1 MIGIYQDDFI
11 DYLKD
16 NLGDKIKTT
25 SKNIICPCPWCE
37 YGQDK
42 DHYHLYISLE
52 IPIFHCFHAGC
63 EQSGILRKF
72 IKKIAG
78 HDITDKFVDKEKIS
92 EMTKKKVFVRDEELR
107 HVTIPKL
114 KANVFPNKE
123 LYVKKRLKF
132 ANLSMKRIRGLIFD
146 VNEFIR
152 VNKIVVNESLFRIQD
167 YLHTNFV
174 GFLTSHGTT
183 VVFRNMDDSQTMKFY
198 KLKIQEST
206 FLDYYK
212 LPGNDIKSKKIVL
225 SEGIFDIFSEQIYDN
240 LNLKDHVYMYASV
253 LSSKYRALIQ
263 SIVYH
268 EQIFRPDVVI
278 LSDRGIELSDYK
290 KLKKYNEHII
300 NSLVV
305 YYNSRGKDFND
316 SPVIP
321 NKFVIT

>member
-11 DYLKD
+11 DYLRD
-16 NLGDKIKTT
+16 NLGVEPKIT
-25 SKNIICPCPWCE
+25 SKNIIVPCCWCE
-37 YGQDK
+37 YQKTK

-63 EQSGILRKF
+63 EQSGLLRKF
-72 IKKIAG
+72 IKKIEG
-78 HDITDKFVDKEKIS
+78 HDITDKFVDKSKIS
-92 EMTKKKVFVRDEELR
+92 EITKKKVFVKDEDLR
-107 HVTIPKL
+107 HVIIPKL
-114 KANVFPNKE
+114 KEDVFPNKA

-132 ANLSMKRIRGLIFD
+132 ANISLKRIRGLIFD

-152 VNKIVVNESLFRIQD
+152 VNKIVVNETLFRIQD

-183 VVFRNMDDSQTMKFY
+183 VVFRNMDDSHNMRFY

-212 LPGNDIKSKKIVL
+212 LPGNDIRSKTIVL
-225 SEGIFDIFSEQIYDN
+225 AEGIFDIFSEQIHDHI
-240 LNLKDHVYMYASV
+240 NLKDQVNIYASV
-253 LSSKYRALIQ
+253 LSSKYRSLIQ
-263 SIVYH
+263 SIIYH
-268 EQIFRPDVVI
+268 EQIFRPDVII
-278 LSDRGIELSDYK
+278 LSDKGIELSEYK

-316 SPVIP
+316 SPVTP
-321 NKFVIT
+321 NKFVIR

>member
-1 MIGIYQDDFI
+1 MIGIYQDNFI

-16 NLGDKIKTT
+16 NLGDNIKIT
-25 SKNIICPCPWCE
+25 SKNIICPCPFCE
-37 YGQDK
+37 YDKDK

-63 EQSGILRKF
+63 EQSGMLRKF
-72 IKKIAG
+72 LKKIEG
-78 HDITDKFVDKEKIS
+78 HDITDKFVDKSKIS
-92 EMTKKKVFVRDEELR
+92 EMTKKKVFIKDEDLR
-107 HVTIPKL
+107 YVTVPKL
-114 KANVFPNKE
+114 KEDVFPNKE

-132 ANLSMKRIRGLIFD
+132 ANISMKRIRGLIFD

-167 YLHTNFV
+167 YLHSNFI

-183 VVFRNMDDSQTMKFY
+183 AVFRNMDHSQNMRFY

-212 LPGNDIKSKKIVL
+212 LPGNDITSKTIVL
-225 SEGIFDIFSEQIYDN
+225 AEGIFDIFSEQIHDF
-240 LNLKDHVYMYASV
+240 LNLKDRAYIYASV
-253 LSSKYRALIQ
+253 LSSKYRSLIQ

-268 EQIFRPDVVI
+268 EQLFRPDVII
-278 LSDRGIELSDYK
+278 LSDRGIDLSEYK

-316 SPVIP
+316 SPVTP
-321 NKFVIT
+321 NKFVIR

>member
-1 MIGIYQDDFI
+1 MIGIYQDNFI
-11 DYLKD
+11 DYLQE
-16 NLGDKIKTT
+16 NLGVKPKIT
-25 SKNIICPCPWCE
+25 SKNIIVPCCWCE
-37 YGQDK
+37 YGKVK

-72 IKKIAG
+72 IKKIEG

-92 EMTKKKVFVRDEELR
+92 ELTKKKVFVKDEDLR

-114 KANVFPNKE
+114 KEDIFPNKA

-132 ANLSMKRIRGLIFD
+132 ANISLKRIRGLIFD

-198 KLKIQEST
+198 KLKIQDST

-212 LPGNDIKSKKIVL
+212 LPGNDIRSKKIVL
-225 SEGIFDIFSEQIYDN
+225 AEGVFDIFCESILDS
-240 LNLKDHVYMYASV
+240 LDIKDEVKLYASA
-253 LSSKYRALIQ
+253 LSSKYIALIQ

-268 EQIFRPDVVI
+268 EQIFRPDVII
-278 LSDRGIELSDYK
+278 LSDRGIDLSDYK
-290 KLKKYNEHII
+290 KLKYYNKHII
-300 NSLVV
+300 DSLTI
-305 YYNSRGKDFND
+305 YYNKTGKDFGE
-316 SPVIP
+316 SPINP
-321 NKFVIT
+321 IRTNIK